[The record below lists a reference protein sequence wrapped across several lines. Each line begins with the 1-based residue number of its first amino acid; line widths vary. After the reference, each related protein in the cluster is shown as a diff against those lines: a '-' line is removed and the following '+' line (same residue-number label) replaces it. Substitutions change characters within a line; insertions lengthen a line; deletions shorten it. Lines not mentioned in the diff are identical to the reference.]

1 MSRISD
7 LRDQLKAATR
17 RVSRLE
23 LDLNDAREDVTAI
36 EGQLREAERAETP
49 PKESLL

>member
-1 MSRISD
+1 MSRIHE
-7 LRDQLKAATR
+7 LREKLTAATR
-17 RVSRLE
+17 RVTRLE
-23 LDLNDAREDVTAI
+23 LDLNEAREDVTSI